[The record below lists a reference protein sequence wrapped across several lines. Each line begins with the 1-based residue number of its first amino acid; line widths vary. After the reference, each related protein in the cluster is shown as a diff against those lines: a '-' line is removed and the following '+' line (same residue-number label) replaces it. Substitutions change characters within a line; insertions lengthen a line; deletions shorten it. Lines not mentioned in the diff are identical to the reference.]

1 MATRALP
8 NADQAMVLSPQLA
21 RLNNRSIAEVQAI
34 VGNPDF
40 RRVEPPGELWQFR
53 SQECVVDVFFYGAG
67 DNRRVVRVEGRSRD
81 PGRVAEQRCS
91 DGSEVLKDRLRG

>member
-1 MATRALP
+1 
-8 NADQAMVLSPQLA
+8 MVLAPPLA
-21 RLNNRSIAEVQAI
+21 RLNDKSIAEIQAI
-34 VGNPDF
+34 VGSPDF

-67 DNRRVVRVEGRSRD
+67 DNRRVVRIEGRSRE

-91 DGSEVLKDRLRG
+91 DGSEVLKDRLHG